1 MTTRILRAV
10 AVWQLF
16 SLLALAQTNAGSP
29 KISPARLDL
38 LTLRSKVFSNTRTI
52 RVWLPPGYDDQAQVT
67 SKYPVFY
74 FTDGVATFHGRHLD
88 VTAQRLISAGKIPPT
103 IFVGI
108 DNGGSTLESKD
119 PSSDR
124 ANEYLAYPDEFFEPP
139 LPAPQG
145 KLFPDF
151 LDNEVR
157 PLIESHYRTQD
168 VRGLAGASYGAAIAL
183 YTVME
188 RPGAYRWLLL
198 ESPSLYIGHDELIH
212 RASRFTQWPERVY
225 VGAGTNEGKG
235 DAKLEMVRDVRRF
248 TRSLGTR
255 VQSCTTIVT
264 GAEHDETAWRA
275 RLPSALEFLLGNGS
289 CSSAAGTKRNRRH
302 PLDQ

>member
-1 MTTRILRAV
+1 MKTRTFRTL
-10 AVWQLF
+10 AVWKF
-16 SLLALAQTNAGSP
+16 CSLLALAQVHSGSP

-38 LTLRSKVFSNTRTI
+38 LTLRSRVFSNTRTI

-67 SKYPVFY
+67 SQYPVFY

-88 VTAQRLISAGKIPPT
+88 VTAERLIKVGKIPPT

-119 PSSDR
+119 HSSDR
-124 ANEYLAYPDEFFEPP
+124 ANEYLAFPDEYFEPP

-151 LDNEVR
+151 MDNEVR
-157 PLIESHYRTQD
+157 PLIESHYRTQAT
-168 VRGLAGASYGAAIAL
+168 RGLAGASYGAAIAL

-188 RPGAYRWLLL
+188 RPGEYRWLLL
-198 ESPSLYIGHDELIH
+198 ESPSLYIGNDELIH
-212 RASRFTQWPERVY
+212 RAAKFTQWPERVY

-235 DAKLEMVRDVRRF
+235 DSKLEMVRDVRRF

-255 VQSCTTIVT
+255 VKSCTTIVP
-264 GAEHDETAWRA
+264 GAEHDEAAWRA
-275 RLPSALEFLLGNGS
+275 RLPSALEFLLGTGL
-289 CSSAAGTKRNRRH
+289 CSPAQGTKRNRQQ
-302 PLDQ
+302 PFK